1 MNSLKPWRL
10 YAALASILLVLVPNS
25 AYGQAYPTKPV
36 RIIVPWTPGGTADL
50 LARIL
55 AQKMSEAFGHQVIA
69 DNRPGAGGLIGTDLA
84 AKAAP
89 DGYTLLMGTTAPNS
103 VAPSLYPKI
112 PFDPTRDFAYIS
124 LVARTCYVLSVHPS
138 MPVRTVRDL
147 IALAKSRPGQLTF
160 SSPGSGTPN
169 HLSGEM
175 FKMLTG
181 VDMQHVPY
189 KGSAQAVGDVIAGH
203 IALTFENIT
212 VVSTYVKSGRV
223 RGLGVTNL
231 KRSPVLPDVPT
242 LAESGIPA
250 FEAVGWFGMVAP
262 AATPREIIAKLN
274 GEVIRILALSD
285 VKERIS
291 GLGAEFVASSPE
303 EFDQFNRSQ
312 IAKWTKVV
320 RFSGARAD

>member
-1 MNSLKPWRL
+1 MNTLKPWRL
-10 YAALASILLVLVPNS
+10 SAALASVLLILVPNS
-25 AYGQAYPTKPV
+25 SHGQVYPTKPV

-55 AQKMSEAFGHQVIA
+55 AQKMSEAFGYQVVA
-69 DNRPGAGGLIGTDLA
+69 DNRPGAGGLIGTEFA

-262 AATPREIIAKLN
+262 AATPRDIIAKLN
-274 GEVIRILALSD
+274 GEVVRILALTD
-285 VKERIS
+285 VKDRIT
-291 GLGAEFVASSPE
+291 GLGAEIVATSPE

>member
-1 MNSLKPWRL
+1 MNTLKPWRL
-10 YAALASILLVLVPNS
+10 SAALASVLLILVPNS
-25 AYGQAYPTKPV
+25 SHGQVYPTKPV

-55 AQKMSEAFGHQVIA
+55 AQKMSEAFGHQVVV
-69 DNRPGAGGLIGTDLA
+69 DNRPGAGGLIGTEFA

-262 AATPREIIAKLN
+262 AATPRDIIAKLN
-274 GEVIRILALSD
+274 GEVVRILALTD
-285 VKERIS
+285 VKDRIT
-291 GLGAEFVASSPE
+291 GLGAEIVATSPE

>member
-69 DNRPGAGGLIGTDLA
+69 DNRPGAGGLIGTDFA

>member
-55 AQKMSEAFGHQVIA
+55 AQKMSEAFGHQVVA
-69 DNRPGAGGLIGTDLA
+69 DNRPGAGGLIGTDFA